1 MNTTSILKE
10 LFQNISISIKYFRI
24 QDYFH
29 GNIAFKKIINSLN
42 SLLPLLENEELSL
55 VVESLQSVL
64 KAQTD
69 ADYILLCDLLEASL
83 LPLIKQMTETRIFAK
98 GTNFDDYFDSNIK
111 ALKTRGT
118 KYSSL
123 IDSIYKNHK
132 LIKKSNRYI
141 IEQTNIDVPTLK
153 VHIDNKDV
161 YFHSNLNPY
170 EEGDMLAEYYS
181 KPDIFN
187 YNIFGFG
194 LGYHIRGFL
203 DYDRR
208 FKINVIETNID
219 TLTYAFIYCDLSDII
234 LNERFSLEYC
244 QINELGTILSNT
256 SGIPL
261 IIHYPSLSILDDSP
275 AKHLLNDYFIN
286 ISSMYSQGK
295 YLDWNFYYNMK
306 LQDKSVD
313 TLKDVFKNKNI
324 TYVAAGP
331 SLIYCFDYLRD
342 QKKENSSLIICASTI
357 YRTLINKNIIPDYV
371 IMTDAQDNMISHVE
385 NINETGSSLIYLS
398 TACSNAVS
406 HFVGNR
412 YIVFQNGYEPAE
424 KFAFD
429 NNFSLIETGG
439 SVSTTALDLILKFNC
454 KSLTTIGLDLAYT
467 DNKSHSYDS
476 QNIDTAK
483 RYINVKS
490 VTGNIVPTTNILNIY
505 RKWIEN
511 RIENVTSVELI
522 NFSKGA
528 YIKGM
533 KNIIC

>member
-1 MNTTSILKE
+1 MNTIPILTE
-10 LFQNISISIKYFRI
+10 LLQNISISIKYFRV

-29 GNIAFKKIINSLN
+29 GNITFKKIVNSLN
-42 SLLPLLENEELSL
+42 NLLPLLEKEELSL
-55 VVESLQSVL
+55 VVNSLENIL

-69 ADYILLCDLLEASL
+69 SDYIFLCDLLEASL
-83 LPLIKQMTETRIFAK
+83 LPIIKQMTETRIFAK
-98 GTNFDDYFDSNIK
+98 DTDFYNYLDSNIN
-111 ALKTRGT
+111 ALRTKGT
-118 KYSSL
+118 KYLNL
-123 IDSIYKNHK
+123 IDSIYKNYK
-132 LIKKSNRYI
+132 LSKNSDQYI

-153 VHIDNKDV
+153 VSTDNKDV

-170 EEGDMLAEYYS
+170 EEGNMLAEYYS

-194 LGYHIRGFL
+194 LGYHVRGFL

-208 FKINVIETNID
+208 FKINVIETDID
-219 TLTYAFIYCDLSDII
+219 TLTFAFIYCDLSDII

-244 QINELGTILSNT
+244 PINELGTILGNT
-256 SGIPL
+256 SDTPL

-275 AKHLLNDYFIN
+275 VKHLLNDYFIN
-286 ISSMYSQGK
+286 MSSMYSQGK

-324 TYVAAGP
+324 IYVAAGP
-331 SLIYCFDYLRD
+331 SLNYCFDYLRD
-342 QKKENSSLIICASTI
+342 QKKQNSSLIICASTI
-357 YRTLINKNIIPDYV
+357 YRTLIKENIIPDYV
-371 IMTDAQDNMISHVE
+371 IMTDAQDNMISHIE
-385 NINETGSSLIYLS
+385 NINTSGSALIYLS
-398 TACSNAVS
+398 TACCNAVS
-406 HFVGNR
+406 HFAGKR

-424 KFAFD
+424 KFASA
-429 NNFSLIETGG
+429 NKLALIETGG
-439 SVSTTALDLILKFNC
+439 SVSTTAFDLILKFNC

-533 KNIIC
+533 KNIVC